1 MADETYEMVLFR
13 LKPGI
18 DRDSMRTVSDQ
29 ANAWLRQQP
38 GFLSREV
45 LEDESGQW
53 VDMLRWA
60 SLDEALAAAEAFI
73 DTPVAAAYMALV
85 DEESIR
91 MLHPRRFA
99 TYN

>member
-1 MADETYEMVLFR
+1 MADGTYEMVLFR
-13 LKPGI
+13 LKPGV
-18 DRDSMRTVSDQ
+18 DRDTVQAVSDQ
-29 ANAWLRQQP
+29 ANTWLREQP

-53 VDMLRWA
+53 IDMLRWA
-60 SLDEALAAAEAFI
+60 SLNDALAAAEAFTG
-73 DTPVAAAYMALV
+73 TPVAAAYMGLV

-99 TYN
+99 TYD